1 MSRIYIVTGAAGFL
15 GSTICRQLA
24 NNKQRVRALVLPNDK
39 AAKYLP
45 EEVEIYEG
53 DIRNKESLRKIFEVD
68 SDSRIVVLHIA
79 SIVTVNPDYD
89 QRVMDVNVGGTDNI
103 IDICKH
109 HPNFEK
115 LVYCGSTGSIPELS
129 KGTAIT
135 EPENY
140 DPNKVI
146 GCYSQS
152 KAIAAQHVL
161 EAAREGLNA
170 CITHPTGIMG
180 PDDSS
185 LSETTTTLIKII
197 KGEMSIGIA
206 GTFNL
211 VDVRDLASGIIAA
224 VDKGGRGESYILGN
238 EAVSFKHF
246 ARLVA
251 KECGGKAVR
260 MFLPGKLANMVATK
274 MENQAKRRGEK
285 PLMTTFSVY
294 NLTRNNVF
302 DSSKARE
309 ELGFNPRSYSE
320 TIRDEVA
327 WLKSEGHINDIDI
340 MEQKRKKG
348 GLKRGVVKTYM
359 AIESGVVGSY
369 KAIENG
375 VVGGYKAIENGAVKG
390 YKAVENA
397 TVGAY
402 KSIEDTAVNMGKS
415 LVEEYNKQK
424 SEKSEKKK

>member
-1 MSRIYIVTGAAGFL
+1 MTMNRIYIVTGAAGFL
-15 GSTICRQLA
+15 GSTICRQLT
-24 NNKQRVRALVLPNDK
+24 NDNQRVRAFVLPNDK

-45 EEVEIYEG
+45 KDVEIYEG
-53 DIRNKESLRKIFEVD
+53 NICDKDALQAIFKVD
-68 SDSRIVVLHIA
+68 DDSRIVVLHIA

-103 IDICKH
+103 IDICKS

-115 LVYCGSTGSIPELS
+115 LVYCGSTGSIPELP
-129 KGTAIT
+129 KGTAIA

-140 DPNKVI
+140 DPEKVV

-161 EAAREGLNA
+161 EAARAGLNA

-180 PDDSS
+180 PDDFS
-185 LSETTTTLIKII
+185 LSETTSTLIKII
-197 KGEMSIGIA
+197 NGEMSIGIA

-224 VDKGGRGESYILGN
+224 AERGKSGESYILGN
-238 EAVSFKHF
+238 EAVSFKRF

-251 KECGGKAVR
+251 KESGCAAVR
-260 MFLPGKLANMVATK
+260 MFLPGKLANMVATNLEK
-274 MENQAKRRGEK
+274 KAKRRGER
-285 PLMTTFSVY
+285 PMMTTFSVY

-302 DSSKARE
+302 DSSKARK
-309 ELGFNPRSYSE
+309 ELGYNPRSYSE

-327 WLKSEGHINDIDI
+327 WLQSEGHIKNRDI
-340 MEQKRKKG
+340 MEQTKKKRNIKKG
-348 GLKRGVVKTYM
+348 IVKAYIG
-359 AIESGVVGSY
+359 IENAVVGSY

-375 VVGGYKAIENGAVKG
+375 VVGVYKAIENGAVKG
-390 YKAVENA
+390 YKAVEDA

-402 KSIEDTAVNMGKS
+402 KEVENSAKNMGKS

-424 SEKSEKKK
+424 SENKK

>member
-1 MSRIYIVTGAAGFL
+1 MNRIYIVTGAAGFL
-15 GSTICRQLA
+15 GSTICRQLV
-24 NNKQRVRALVLPNDK
+24 NDKQRVRALVLPNDK
-39 AAKYLP
+39 AAHYLP
-45 EEVEIYEG
+45 KEVEIYEG
-53 DIRNKESLRKIFEVD
+53 DICNKDSLKAIFKVEEE
-68 SDSRIVVLHIA
+68 SRIVVLHIA
-79 SIVTVNPDYD
+79 SIVTVDPDYN

-103 IDICKH
+103 IDICKS

-115 LVYCGSTGSIPELS
+115 LVYCGSTGSIPELPM
-129 KGTAIT
+129 GTAIS

-140 DPNKVI
+140 DPEKVI

-180 PDDSS
+180 PDDFS
-185 LSETTTTLIKII
+185 LSETTSTLIKII
-197 KGEMSIGIA
+197 NGEMRIGIA
-206 GTFNL
+206 GSFNL

-224 VDKGGRGESYILGN
+224 ADCGKRGESYILGN
-238 EAVSFKHF
+238 EAVSFKEF

-251 KECGGKAVR
+251 KESGCQGVR
-260 MFLPGKLANMVATK
+260 MFLPTKFANRIATK
-274 MENQAKRRGEK
+274 MENKAKRSGEK

-294 NLTRNNVF
+294 NLARNNQF
-302 DSSKARE
+302 DSSKARR
-309 ELGFNPRSYSE
+309 ELGYNPRSYSE

-327 WLKSEGHINDIDI
+327 WLQSEGHIKDRDT
-340 MEQKRKKG
+340 MEETKKKRSLKKG
-348 GLKRGVVKTYM
+348 IVKTYIG
-359 AIESGVVGSY
+359 IENAVVGSY

-390 YKAVENA
+390 YKAVEDA

-402 KSIEDTAVNMGKS
+402 KEIESSAKNMGKS

-424 SEKSEKKK
+424 SEKKK